1 MAMILAICMMVP
13 LMTSCQNGSESTMVG
28 INPKQAAQADQLELA
43 GAMGEIIKGEYG
55 GYLGYGYN
63 VVTSAYFNSNDVS
76 SRAEIFDTD
85 LLLEDRRLRK
95 LAISQTDTALYM
107 GETMES
113 YQKDVSLNLGLSFSY
128 GLFSKVKGDFSL
140 SANMSTSGMSKSVFI
155 KNQIKIQKERQF
167 IKYGDLE
174 MEELKDYV
182 YKTVLKKLNADI
194 SNKTDEE
201 KQKYYDEEIFD
212 RYGTHVLMDI
222 MLGGRMD
229 LNYVYNNTSKK
240 SMQDIKMELDAT
252 YKTFAAKVSGSI
264 STEIST
270 KSESFAKNSTFTA
283 SRVGGSVSP
292 DINTYEKALDT
303 YKDWSQSI
311 QDGISLEFF
320 DVGNNCQD
328 SLLPIWEFA
337 DSDEKRAEIILA
349 YEKYVSKAGQFFA
362 DLDKS
367 IGKETMPLYI
377 KNIYI
382 GSNPDA
388 ALAKSDIDTQIALK
402 EPDYLKK
409 VVVPVDLNKGANG
422 DYIYIGYTMTSN
434 PDEAIRDIKI
444 EGYVKSSADKTKPGY
459 SFIDAD
465 LNKGSTRYAFLNNVP
480 IYIYLYYTKDKAK
493 GEPILDIG
501 TEVNGVYSFGSVTNG
516 WIPSLSFSKNEKYN
530 CNMGIL
536 SSLYIY
542 VWFKK

>member
-1 MAMILAICMMVP
+1 MMIP
-13 LMTSCQNGSESTMVG
+13 LITSCQGSSGNVSVG
-28 INPKQAAQADQLELA
+28 INQKQAAQADQLGLA
-43 GAMGEIIKGEYG
+43 GAMGETIKGEYG

-85 LLLEDRRLRK
+85 LLLEDKRLRK
-95 LAISQTDTALYM
+95 IALSQTDTALYM

-113 YQKDVSLNLGLSFSY
+113 YQKDVSTNLGLSFSY

-140 SANMSTSGMSKSVFI
+140 SADTNTSGMSKSVFI

-174 MEELKDYV
+174 MDEIKEYV
-182 YKTVLKKLNADI
+182 YKSVLKRINADI
-194 SNKTDEE
+194 SGKTDEE

-252 YKTFAAKVSGSI
+252 YKTFAAKVSGSV
-264 STEIST
+264 STDIST
-270 KSESFAKNSTFTA
+270 KSESFAKNSTFKA

-337 DSDEKRAEIILA
+337 DSEEKRTEIILA
-349 YEKYVSKAGQFFA
+349 YQNYVSKAGKFFA

-367 IGKETMPLYI
+367 IGKEAIPLYI

-382 GSNPDA
+382 GSNPQS
-388 ALAKSDIDTQIALK
+388 ALAKSDVDTQIALK

-409 VVVPVDLNKGANG
+409 VIIPIDLNKSAGG
-422 DYIYIGYTMTSN
+422 DYIYIGYTMTTN

-444 EGYVKSSADKTKPGY
+444 EAFTSGSANKTKSGY
-459 SFIDAD
+459 SFIDSD
-465 LNKGSTRYAFLNNVP
+465 LNKNSSRYSASVAS
-480 IYIYLYYTKDKAK
+480 YIYLYYSKDKTK
-493 GEPILDIG
+493 GEPIREIG
-501 TEVNGVYSFGSVTNG
+501 IEVDGVYSFGTVGTG
-516 WIPSLSFSKNEKYN
+516 WIPSLRFNSNDKYDLN
-530 CNMGIL
+530 KGVAN
-536 SSLYIY
+536 SAYIY
-542 VWFKK
+542 IWFKR